1 MPQNIPTKPTT
12 SKALTA
18 SYLSQWIA
26 SVAIVWPA
34 VVEIFA
40 VGGTRQGSRL
50 IQPPTAWLPQWEGRH
65 PRGMTGRVRYRLTG
79 LLPGAKFQYQGRT

>member
-26 SVAIVWPA
+26 SVVIVWPA
-34 VVEIFA
+34 VVEIFCSA
-40 VGGTRQGSRL
+40 AERVKNHGLSNRL
-50 IQPPTAWLPQWEGRH
+50 PPGCRNGKAAMSVVT
-65 PRGMTGRVRYRLTG
+65 
-79 LLPGAKFQYQGRT
+79 